1 MATQDVLSTIVRKIE
16 TLPTL
21 PTTFAKI
28 NNLMQNPK
36 TSANDVSD
44 VVSRDQV
51 ITARL
56 LKLVN
61 SSFYGF
67 PGRITTVSSA
77 VVILGFNALKNLV
90 LSSSV
95 FDMFQLSGN
104 EGFFNLQEFWKHSIA
119 CAVTSRLIG
128 IQMEYGEPEEMFVAG
143 LLHDI
148 GKLVEIQYLQTSF
161 NRVIERTKKEHILIY
176 DAEKEIFGFTHS
188 EIGSLLGKKWKLPS
202 PLNEAIEAH
211 NNFSRSNKF
220 PQLSAAVHVA
230 DALVRAKGIG
240 DPGDNYVP
248 EIDRRA
254 WEALG
259 LSLGH
264 IEPIM
269 EKINSGVKDAL
280 NFFNKE

>member
-77 VVILGFNALKNLV
+77 VVILGFIVGGLAYSGVTPTNSAFCRAYFGPAHYPVNFPLINSNLIFA
-90 LSSSV
+90 SFGSTI
-95 FDMFQLSGN
+95 SGARHTK
-104 EGFFNLQEFWKHSIA
+104 LHAQTT
-119 CAVTSRLIG
+119 TSRTSCIALTIKTA
-128 IQMEYGEPEEMFVAG
+128 P
-143 LLHDI
+143 LLRSRKMTD
-148 GKLVEIQYLQTSF
+148 
-161 NRVIERTKKEHILIY
+161 RT
-176 DAEKEIFGFTHS
+176 ASGRAHS
-188 EIGSLLGKKWKLPS
+188 
-202 PLNEAIEAH
+202 AT
-211 NNFSRSNKF
+211 
-220 PQLSAAVHVA
+220 
-230 DALVRAKGIG
+230 
-240 DPGDNYVP
+240 
-248 EIDRRA
+248 RRA
-254 WEALG
+254 AAFWRRWRR
-259 LSLGH
+259 
-264 IEPIM
+264 
-269 EKINSGVKDAL
+269 
-280 NFFNKE
+280 